1 MNKKTVIIIIIIVAL
16 ISLFLIFY
24 LRYKPIA
31 VLGYHSFTMEK
42 DSKDNLTIN
51 IDKFEEQLKYL
62 KEHNYHTLT
71 LNQLYEYKQGKRKL
85 PLKSVL
91 ITMDDGY
98 QSNYDLAFPLLKK
111 YNMNAVV
118 FYIGE
123 NVKKENSPYMTI
135 DTIKKV
141 KEEYKNIEIASHSY
155 DLHKEGAIK
164 QDKVAIKE
172 DFKKMEEVINSKFFA
187 YPYGAYNDNIIDV
200 LKEEDYKLAFTF
212 GPSTKHRKMYF
223 FDNNYEIPRLNI
235 SNDMPLW
242 KFILRLK
249 LPF

>member
-1 MNKKTVIIIIIIVAL
+1 MKKRIIIIILLIILGSGSAL
-16 ISLFLIFY
+16 Y
-24 LRYKPIA
+24 VRYPPVA
-31 VLGYHSFTMEK
+31 VLGYHAFTEEKNPSDSFMM
-42 DSKDNLTIN
+42 N

-62 KEHNYHTLT
+62 KKHHYHTLT
-71 LNQLYEYKQGKRKL
+71 LQELYEYKQGKITI
-85 PLKSVL
+85 PAKSVL

-111 YNMNAVV
+111 YNMHAVV

-123 NVKKENSPYMTI
+123 NIEKENSSYMTL

-141 KEEYKNIEIASHSY
+141 QQEYDNIEIASHSY
-155 DLHKEGAIK
+155 GLHYEEALK
-164 QDKVAIKE
+164 QSKTEIE
-172 DFKKMEEVINSKFFA
+172 NDFKKMKTIISTDFFA
-187 YPYGAYNDNIIDV
+187 YPYGNYNDTIISV
-200 LKEEDYKLAFTF
+200 LKEQKYKLAFTF
-212 GPSTKHRKMYF
+212 GPGSKHRKMYY

-242 KFILRLK
+242 KFILRLH